1 MFPTDPLKTSAAL
14 SETVLRPLAADA
26 STSAT
31 APTTPTVRTTP
42 SLLRL
47 QRRTST
53 PIFQRVAV
61 WPPFFW
67 GPLVFS
73 RRSRSG
79 MLERE
84 LGRRID
90 RKRLHI
96 GFS

>member
-53 PIFQRVAV
+53 PKSKERRTDLNV
-61 WPPFFW
+61 FFVHT
-67 GPLVFS
+67 LQT
-73 RRSRSG
+73 RN
-79 MLERE
+79 
-84 LGRRID
+84 
-90 RKRLHI
+90 
-96 GFS
+96 